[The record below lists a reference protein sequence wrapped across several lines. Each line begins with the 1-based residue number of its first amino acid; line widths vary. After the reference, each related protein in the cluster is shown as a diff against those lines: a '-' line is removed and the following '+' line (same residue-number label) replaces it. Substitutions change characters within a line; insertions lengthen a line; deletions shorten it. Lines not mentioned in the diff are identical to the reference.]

1 MKSPKRQ
8 KFSPSPNHRDTKEQ
22 VDEENGELS
31 DVDDEGEEAEDILL
45 LNDPLD
51 KLY

>member
-8 KFSPSPNHRDTKEQ
+8 RFSPSPDQRDTKEQ
-22 VDEENGELS
+22 VDEEDGELT
-31 DVDDEGEEAEDILL
+31 DGDEEGEEAEDILL